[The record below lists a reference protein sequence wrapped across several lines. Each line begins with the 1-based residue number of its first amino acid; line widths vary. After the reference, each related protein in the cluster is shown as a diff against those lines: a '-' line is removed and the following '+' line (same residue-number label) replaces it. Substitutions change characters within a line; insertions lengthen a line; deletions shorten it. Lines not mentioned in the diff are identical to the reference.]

1 MLEIKS
7 VYQRNF
13 FPQIFVAELFPG
25 VKEWDQPKC
34 SITDEQIKES
44 IVR

>member
-13 FPQIFVAELFPG
+13 FPQIFVAELFPV